1 MFRVGI
7 LFINSRS
14 RASSINHK
22 TRAPALEN
30 NIFNMFFGFQ
40 MSSKFINLSDNN
52 ECDLINFIEA
62 FEAIDGATLLPKQR
76 R

>member
-1 MFRVGI
+1 M
-7 LFINSRS
+7 
-14 RASSINHK
+14 NHK

-40 MSSKFINLSDNN
+40 MSSKFIYLSDNN

-62 FEAIDGATLLPKQR
+62 IDGATILPKQR